1 MICFPCIE
9 GKQAIIKC
17 GKLSPTLR
25 YVYNEI
31 SQKILDNGK
40 SLNKICQSNI
50 LYCNSKEPLYDA
62 KVPLCNAK
70 VALYESSILSLLPT
84 DRDYPPHS
92 EIHRW
97 LPAARWG
104 AMRHPKMQ

>member
-31 SQKILDNGK
+31 SQKTLNNGK

-50 LYCNSKEPLYDA
+50 LHCNSKEPLYDA
-62 KVPLCNAK
+62 KVPLYNAK
-70 VALYESSILSLLPT
+70 VPLYESSILSFLPT
-84 DRDYPPHS
+84 DRDYPLHS

-97 LPAARWG
+97 LPAAQW
-104 AMRHPKMQ
+104 